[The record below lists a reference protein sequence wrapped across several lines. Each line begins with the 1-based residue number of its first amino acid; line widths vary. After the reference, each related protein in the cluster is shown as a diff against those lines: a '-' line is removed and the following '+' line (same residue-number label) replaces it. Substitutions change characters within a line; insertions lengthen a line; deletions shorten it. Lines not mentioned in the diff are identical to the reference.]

1 MALATPEAFAAF
13 RGVTYDPTDVQAV
26 LALDSAEALIR
37 TYCDQSFDLI
47 EDDIVLLDGTGSRS
61 LLLPQLP
68 IIAVTSVSTFDEDD
82 TETELDPSEYVVTE
96 ANGILWRK
104 SHRDV
109 WSRGIAN
116 VSVTYDHG
124 YAELPPDLLTE
135 AIFPIAARGLASN
148 AGGEIQRED
157 IGTYSVTYADS
168 TSGGGLQDGERL
180 VLDRYRQ
187 QRVA

>member
-96 ANGILWRK
+96 TNGILWRK

-109 WSRGIAN
+109 WCRGIAN

-124 YAELPPDLLTE
+124 YAELPADLMG
-135 AIFPIAARGLASN
+135 AIMDIAARGLASSV
-148 AGGEIQRED
+148 GGEVQAEA

-168 TSGGGLQDGERL
+168 ASGGGLQDGERL